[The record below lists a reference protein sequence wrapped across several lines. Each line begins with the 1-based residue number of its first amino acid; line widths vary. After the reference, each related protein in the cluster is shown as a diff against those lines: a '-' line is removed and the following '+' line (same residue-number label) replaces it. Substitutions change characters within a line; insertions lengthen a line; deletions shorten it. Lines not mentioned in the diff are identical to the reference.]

1 MRYFPH
7 LIRHSKGM
15 GKVLLPLL
23 IGLLLPIT
31 IAAQTLNRYEYWFDD
46 AFSSRKSGTLSGN
59 EAEINLDID
68 ATGLDIGFHC
78 LNLRIRLSDGT
89 YSAISTSTF
98 FKMPHGEVKWL
109 EYWFDGDRSNIKKMA
124 GKVPSDGNGYIF
136 SEDADITDL
145 TVGLHRMYYR
155 AMSEDGQLAT
165 ATASAMFMK
174 LPSGEANW
182 LEYWFDGN
190 HSTTKKMEGNAA
202 SDGNGYI
209 FSGDANITDLPIGLH
224 RMAYRAVSG
233 DGQLASAP
241 VTSLFMKLP
250 SGETKWLEYWFD
262 GNRSLAKRIQGTAAS
277 DGNGFVFNADVDVE
291 SLQRGHHWMYYRA
304 IGDNASNTSA
314 ITGSSFVKLPQRGTP
329 KMESYTI
336 TVDNGTSLVFPVAEK
351 KEIVNIPYTLD
362 ARNLSQ
368 GQHTLKTSFKNSL
381 GVSTSLEQTF
391 TVKAQ
396 EDPIITL
403 NGRGDNGYI
412 HLNFNSIPSD
422 VVYHLFRKAQ
432 NGTEV
437 LIPTYHDHNYPNT
450 NYYLD
455 TPLAGT
461 YTYRVEGLWQ
471 DYDGNE
477 HAVQSNQITITTQGS
492 MHAQR
497 YGSVEGMVHL
507 NGKQVAQ
514 LPADMDLDVEF
525 SDGEKVRVQHN
536 GTFFRNNIP
545 LGSTL
550 TLSIADAE
558 DVSIEGWGVTIRN
571 YVFDNAQVTVTEESP
586 VAKVTI
592 NGTSSGNDENVQDLG
607 YSDLI
612 ISSYLKVTDTSFS
625 FDVKNVSGRTWTGSV
640 QLYAVSQKEIE
651 KLSGDGPKNN
661 GNLSFENLYS
671 DVMLGSASVSQL
683 ANNHSESVT
692 INFDNLPYNP
702 DGDEYF
708 IYITSTE
715 RGRSRLQLLAATEN
729 EVFNPSLWP
738 LPKTYTHFD
747 YTELMQEG
755 IDECLKGIFDDMK
768 MLKKI
773 DGPLK
778 YALDE
783 AAWEIERIE
792 REEYSGDDVFG
803 NLPDL
808 LEDFGEDL
816 KNAVK
821 DVDDGVQLLQDFR
834 TFIDWLSTA
843 EELRQLGNENSYMR
857 WNKTM
862 KLIFDAYEFVGGPY
876 ANPLVG
882 IYKLYLD
889 ATKHAVDFIDK
900 NFEQMFAF
908 NRSRVF
914 MDNRITFRIAVRK
927 NFHIP
932 ILESAYFTREEID
945 RRIRDID
952 VYCITPGKQH
962 RKYVSNL
969 EVGKDG
975 DHQLVLKADEWVN
988 HIDNDANVD
997 MNPPKEFWMEIYW
1010 WNGRMT
1016 KVPILEGVVDI
1027 SDNRETPEV
1036 TINLQSGSS
1045 SSWNMDKKIDIIYK
1059 NEDFNKDE

>member
-1 MRYFPH
+1 MSRKATTLLWLCLLFLFPA
-7 LIRHSKGM
+7 LSFG
-15 GKVLLPLL
+15 
-23 IGLLLPIT
+23 
-31 IAAQTLNRYEYWFDD
+31 QTLTEYEYWFDD
-46 AFSSRKSGTLSGN
+46 NFSARKSGNLNG
-59 EAEINLDID
+59 EADTFNTEID
-68 ATGLDIGFHC
+68 ASELGPGAHKFCFRVRQSDGHYSPITSSIFMKGVTGQGNVFEYWFDDQIDLKERRNISATDTEKVLGLDLHDNTKFPIGFHR
-78 LNLRIRLSDGT
+78 LNMRVIINGEPSAV
-89 YSAISTSTF
+89 YSAAVFKLPVGTIS
-98 FKMPHGEVKWL
+98 EL
-109 EYWFDGDRSNIKKMA
+109 EYWFDDDLAHSKTIG
-124 GKVPSDGNGYIF
+124 G
-136 SEDADITDL
+136 TD
-145 TVGLHRMYYR
+145 
-155 AMSEDGQLAT
+155 
-165 ATASAMFMK
+165 
-174 LPSGEANW
+174 
-182 LEYWFDGN
+182 
-190 HSTTKKMEGNAA
+190 A
-202 SDGNGYI
+202 SDGSGYLFI
-209 FSGDANITDLPIGLH
+209 SDLDLESLPPGYH
-224 RMAYRAVSG
+224 RLYCRAVSDSKQAVSAATMTPIMVKSLYSQ
-233 DGQLASAP
+233 DG
-241 VTSLFMKLP
+241 
-250 SGETKWLEYWFD
+250 
-262 GNRSLAKRIQGTAAS
+262 
-277 DGNGFVFNADVDVE
+277 E
-291 SLQRGHHWMYYRA
+291 SL
-304 IGDNASNTSA
+304 T
-314 ITGSSFVKLPQRGTP
+314 
-329 KMESYTI
+329 MEAYEVSVDDGAKIKYEIPISKNTI
-336 TVDNGTSLVFPVAEK
+336 T
-351 KEIVNIPYTLD
+351 IPYTLD
-362 ARNLSQ
+362 TR
-368 GQHTLKTSFKNSL
+368 GLKTGQSHTIDMTFYNSW
-381 GVSTSLEQTF
+381 GASVTTKETF
-391 TVKAQ
+391 MVNAAEVPT
-396 EDPIITL
+396 ITL
-403 NGRGDNGYI
+403 NGRDDNGYI

-461 YTYRVEGLWQ
+461 YTYRVEGVWR

-571 YVFDNAQVTVTEESP
+571 YVFDNAQVTVTEETP
-586 VAKVTI
+586 VANVTI
-592 NGTSSGNDENVQDLG
+592 NGTSSGNNESVQDLG

-612 ISSYLKVTDTSFS
+612 ISSYLKVTGASFS

-651 KLSGDGPKNN
+651 KLSGDGPKDN

-671 DVMLGSASVSQL
+671 DVMLGSAFVSQL

-702 DGDEYF
+702 DGDEFF

-834 TFIDWLSTA
+834 TFIEWLSRA

-862 KLIFDAYEFVGGPY
+862 KLIFDAYELVGGPY

-945 RRIRDID
+945 SRIRDID

-1036 TINLQSGSS
+1036 IINLQSGSS